1 MRKLWQRYSPDT
13 FITDI
18 LEVLDGLRE

>member
-1 MRKLWQRYSPDT
+1 MSLLRQRYGPDT

-18 LEVLDGLRE
+18 LEVLDGLQE